1 MGLCSIFVRSTEKV
15 TNPPHSRSKFLNNTR
30 HLRYDR
36 RVELKLNGVTEYHLK
51 MGLAEG
57 EREKKREKR
66 SDRLHVIAP
75 FSRDSRGSRLAPTSV
90 IWYPGLTSGLCVNP
104 RKSTTPP
111 LSPFTNHIESEVENP
126 AIPGCRWSW
135 SGFNTLRGVRAA
147 EIRVCFTQDVIWA
160 RSETVAILYFSK
172 ESSSARPGEVEHIT
186 LNIQGTEDAYAEN
199 PDGTVADKKIEEK
212 EKKGKKNTLDYHL

>member
-1 MGLCSIFVRSTEKV
+1 
-15 TNPPHSRSKFLNNTR
+15 
-30 HLRYDR
+30 
-36 RVELKLNGVTEYHLK
+36 

-57 EREKKREKR
+57 EKKR

-75 FSRDSRGSRLAPTSV
+75 FSRDSRGSRLAPTSFYLI

-104 RKSTTPP
+104 RKSTAP
-111 LSPFTNHIESEVENP
+111 LSFSPFTNHIKSEEDNP

-172 ESSSARPGEVEHIT
+172 RVLFGSAGRSRAHHAKDTRYGICICSEPRW
-186 LNIQGTEDAYAEN
+186 NCCR
-199 PDGTVADKKIEEK
+199 
-212 EKKGKKNTLDYHL
+212 